1 MVPDLNPDLQL
12 GIPDEVNGC
21 CTITSVSHIEYR
33 SKDDCSLQ
41 KKTKNS
47 LSKTPFHISI
57 GPYAQDQKEIVLYL
71 KEITLGENHI
81 WS

>member
-1 MVPDLNPDLQL
+1 MRLMVVAQSDWCRILNIGQRMTAP
-12 GIPDEVNGC
+12 C
-21 CTITSVSHIEYR
+21 
-33 SKDDCSLQ
+33 
-41 KKTKNS
+41 KKKKNKNN
-47 LSKTPFHISI
+47 LSKTRFHISI